1 MRNIILMLS
10 LIGLLSSCTS
20 VVNSVV
26 KEPITPDPTSS
37 PIGSDINDIK
47 MDTFIGVNIKKA
59 DPALKKAHVNV
70 HVYNAIVLLTGE
82 VTTKELRALAGEV
95 ARAYTGQRQVHNEL
109 QVRGNSS
116 IVARTNDALI
126 SAKVATKLTFDK
138 EIKSSNIEVTA
149 EDSVVYLMGKV
160 RRINGEKAAA
170 IASQTS
176 GVRSVVKVFEYVD

>member
-1 MRNIILMLS
+1 MRNS
-10 LIGLLSSCTS
+10 LLVLTVAAFLSSCTT

-26 KEPITPDPTSS
+26 KEPIMPDATSS

-59 DPALKKAHVNV
+59 DPELRRAHVNV
-70 HVYNAIVLLTGE
+70 HVYNSVVLLTGE
-82 VTTKELRALAGEV
+82 VPTKELRLLAGDT
-95 ARAYTGQRQVHNEL
+95 ARAYTGQRKVYNEL

-126 SAKVATKLTFDK
+126 SAKVATKLTFDN

-160 RRINGEKAAA
+160 RKINGEKATA
-170 IASQTS
+170 IASNTS
-176 GVRSVVKVFEYVD
+176 GVRRVVNAFEYVD

>member
-1 MRNIILMLS
+1 MRNSILVLTMAA
-10 LIGLLSSCTS
+10 LLSSCTA

-26 KEPITPDPTSS
+26 SEPITPDPTSS

-47 MDTFIGVNIKKA
+47 MDTYIGVNLKKA
-59 DPALKKAHVNV
+59 DPGLKRAHINV
-70 HVYNAIVLLTGE
+70 HVYHAIVLLTGE
-82 VTTKELRALAGEV
+82 VPTKELKLLAGDT
-95 ARAYTGQRQVHNEL
+95 ARAFTGQRQVHNEL

-126 SAKVATKLTFDK
+126 SAKVATKLTFDN
-138 EIKSSNIEVTA
+138 EVKSSNIEVTA

-160 RRINGEKAAA
+160 RRINAEKATA
-170 IASQTS
+170 IASRTS

>member
-82 VTTKELRALAGEV
+82 VPTKELRALAGEV

-138 EIKSSNIEVTA
+138 EIKSSNIEVSA

>member
-1 MRNIILMLS
+1 MRNTILILS
-10 LIGLLSSCTS
+10 LAGLLSGCTT

-26 KEPITPDPTSS
+26 KEPISPDPTST

-59 DPALKKAHVNV
+59 DPALKKAHINV
-70 HVYNAIVLLTGE
+70 HVYNSIVLLTGE
-82 VTTKELRALAGEV
+82 VPTKESRVLAGNT
-95 ARAYTGQRQVHNEL
+95 ARAFTGQRQVHNEL

-116 IVARTNDALI
+116 MVARTNDALI
-126 SAKVATKLTFDK
+126 SAKVATKLTLDK

-149 EDSVVYLMGKV
+149 EDSVVYLMGRV
-160 RRINGEKAAA
+160 RRINGEKATA